1 MKFPRGYDA
10 TITRGDFLRLLP
22 EATGQHDFSERDGV
36 FHGAGWRI
44 CFTPIARLEIGMV
57 RLDRHRVEIRF
68 EGLSA
73 EAEEAFMRR
82 FTLAYQR
89 GGG

>member
-22 EATGQHDFSERDGV
+22 EATGRQEFTERDGA
-36 FHGAGWRI
+36 FHGSGWCVR
-44 CFTPIARLEIGMV
+44 FTPIPPLAIGMV
-57 RLDRHRVEIRF
+57 RLDRHRVDISF
-68 EGLSA
+68 DGLTA

>member
-1 MKFPRGYDA
+1 MKFPRRYDA

-22 EATGQHDFSERDGV
+22 EATGHQDFTERE
-36 FHGAGWRI
+36 GAFQGSGWCVR
-44 CFTPIARLEIGMV
+44 FTPIPPLEIGMV
-57 RLDRHRVEIRF
+57 RLERHRVEISF
-68 EGLSA
+68 EGLAA
-73 EAEEAFMRR
+73 EAEEAFMHR

>member
-1 MKFPRGYDA
+1 MKFPRAYDA
-10 TITRGDFLRLLP
+10 TVTRADFVRLLP
-22 EATGQHDFSERDGV
+22 EATGQDDFVEAGDV
-36 FHGAGWRI
+36 FAGRGWRLRLS
-44 CFTPIARLEIGMV
+44 PIAPLEIGMV
-57 RLDRHRVEIRF
+57 RLARHRVEITF

-82 FTLAYQR
+82 FTLHYQR